1 MATNRVITMDWN
13 DVSTFLA
20 VAEAKSM
27 TEAARHLHISQSAI
41 SKRIQS
47 LENELKVSLFIRSHS
62 GVQLTAAG
70 KSFLPYAVQVIHM
83 LANGIHSTNEADEQ
97 TDVLRMGVTAPLADL
112 LASAL
117 IQCFD
122 REHLPVRF
130 KILTFDDSKK
140 IVHQVSQTLLDA
152 GLISSTEAA
161 IPGVASRRVWTQS
174 FYLVG
179 VENIVRPWLDGWNE
193 MTGLGQLPYVLPVS
207 GGTLRHLIDEMFA
220 SRNLRPE
227 IVAETDNVNIIH
239 QLVQHGVAC
248 TISANP
254 IPPGKNRLLH
264 VSLDPLFPA
273 RAMYFIHRHD
283 LPDRMGTLIN
293 LVSSYTEFYA
303 HSRIVKTVPLDS
315 NQEVEGGEMS
325 G

>member
-1 MATNRVITMDWN
+1 MDWN

-41 SKRIQS
+41 SKRIQA
-47 LENELKVSLFIRSHS
+47 LENELKVPLFVRSHS

-70 KSFLPYAVQVIHM
+70 KSFLPYAVQVMHM
-83 LANGIHSTNEADEQ
+83 LANGIHSTSEAEEQ
-97 TDVLRMGVTAPLADL
+97 SDVLRVGVTAPLADL

-117 IQCFD
+117 IQCFG

-152 GLISSTEAA
+152 GLISSTESVL
-161 IPGVASRRVWTQS
+161 PGVASRQLRRQS

-179 VENIVRPWLDGWNE
+179 VEDVVRPWLESCNGK
-193 MTGLGQLPYVLPVS
+193 TGLGQLPYVFPVS
-207 GGTLRHLIDEMFA
+207 GGTLRRLIDEAFA
-220 SRNLRPE
+220 SMDVRPE
-227 IVAETDNVNIIH
+227 IVTETDNVNIIH

-254 IPPGKNRLLH
+254 VPPGKKRLVH
-264 VSLDPLFPA
+264 VSLDSMFPA
-273 RAMYFIHRHD
+273 RAMYFIHRLD
-283 LPDRMGTLIN
+283 LPDRMCTLLN
-293 LVSSYTEFYA
+293 LVSSYTEFYS
-303 HSRIVKTVPLDS
+303 HSVVVKTVSLDP
-315 NQEVEGGEMS
+315 EHREKGGEM
-325 G
+325 GG